1 MNLILI
7 ILSLLIQLGMRL
19 AITLC
24 FYFCSFY
31 FLSDNSSQSGFN
43 QESSNAEPT
52 ITEDSS
58 SFDLTLSLQTTDDL
72 LMTSTDEL
80 SLTITITSTTTT
92 SHVISHMITT
102 TSHMIS
108 HMSSTTERVINTSAS
123 ATSTPN
129 VTNTII
135 GTSTSLEISNHMASS
150 SLSSPPSATPSSPSP
165 PSATPSSPPP
175 SATPSS
181 PSLSLESKMVL
192 YITIPPLV
200 LLVLVVIIASLILCY
215 KRYKK

>member
-92 SHVISHMITT
+92 SHMISHMITT
-102 TSHMIS
+102 TTHMIS
-108 HMSSTTERVINTSAS
+108 HMSSTTERMINTSAS

-129 VTNTII
+129 HVTTTIT
-135 GTSTSLEISNHMASS
+135 GTSTSLDTTTS
-150 SLSSPPSATPSSPSP
+150 SLSS
-165 PSATPSSPPP
+165 PP

>member
-92 SHVISHMITT
+92 SHVISHMITATSHMISHMITNT
-102 TSHMIS
+102 THMIS
-108 HMSSTTERVINTSAS
+108 HMSSTTKRVINTSAS
-123 ATSTPN
+123 ATST
-129 VTNTII
+129 
-135 GTSTSLEISNHMASS
+135 SNHVINTTTAS
-150 SLSSPPSATPSSPSP
+150 
-165 PSATPSSPPP
+165 PP

>member
-1 MNLILI
+1 MNPILI

-92 SHVISHMITT
+92 SHVISHMITATSHMISHMIT
-102 TSHMIS
+102 TTTHMIS
-108 HMSSTTERVINTSAS
+108 HMSSTTERGINTSAS

-129 VTNTII
+129 HVINT
-135 GTSTSLEISNHMASS
+135 TTAS
-150 SLSSPPSATPSSPSP
+150 
-165 PSATPSSPPP
+165 PP